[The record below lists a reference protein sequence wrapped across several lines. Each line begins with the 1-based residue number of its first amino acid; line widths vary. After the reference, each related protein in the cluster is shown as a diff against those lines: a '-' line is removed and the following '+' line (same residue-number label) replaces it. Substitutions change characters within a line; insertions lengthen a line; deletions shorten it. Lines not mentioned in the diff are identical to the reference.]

1 VVPSIDGRQERA
13 WYDNH
18 RFALAPE
25 ADEAQIFDDIVKG
38 AVPKTNKRGTDPGL
52 TTKNITKL
60 MNPSLWKGM
69 DDSETVRP
77 YSRLFG
83 FTQRYIVGLFHNLS

>member
-1 VVPSIDGRQERA
+1 MNRSVSSAHWSGSLGIDSHKERA

-18 RFALAPE
+18 RYALAPE

-38 AVPKTNKRGTDPGL
+38 AVPKANKKGTDPGL

-60 MNPSLWKGM
+60 MNPTLWKAM
-69 DDSETVRP
+69 DGSETVR
-77 YSRLFG
+77 
-83 FTQRYIVGLFHNLS
+83 

>member
-1 VVPSIDGRQERA
+1 VTNKFVDSLLNGCTSIDSYQERA

-38 AVPKTNKRGTDPGL
+38 AAPKANKRGTDPGL

-69 DDSETVRP
+69 DDSETVR
-77 YSRLFG
+77 L
-83 FTQRYIVGLFHNLS
+83 

>member
-1 VVPSIDGRQERA
+1 MNKSVSFPYWLGQPWIDNYKERA

-38 AVPKTNKRGTDPGL
+38 TVPKANKRGTDPGL

-60 MNPSLWKGM
+60 MNPTLWKAM
-69 DDSETVRP
+69 DDSETVG
-77 YSRLFG
+77 SILA
-83 FTQRYIVGLFHNLS
+83 VVFHSN